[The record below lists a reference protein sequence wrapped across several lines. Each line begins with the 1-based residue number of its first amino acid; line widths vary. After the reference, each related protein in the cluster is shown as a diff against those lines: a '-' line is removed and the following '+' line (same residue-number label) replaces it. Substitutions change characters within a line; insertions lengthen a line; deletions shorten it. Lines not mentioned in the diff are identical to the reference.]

1 MPSVRKSVWF
11 PNSVTVNP
19 FIPTVSAWPTA
30 VAITYGQTLASSTLS
45 GGTASVGGSFV
56 WTVPGTSP
64 AAGTPSESV
73 TFTPSST
80 NYAPVTGSITLTVN
94 QAAPSIAV
102 ATSGTPS
109 VSGTPVT
116 FTASVPGGDTNTV
129 TFYNG
134 GVSLGTRTPSGG
146 MATLTTSSLPQGNDS
161 ITAQIAAGGNF
172 SSATSPAIIQA
183 VNAASP
189 GIAVATSGTPSNH
202 GQTVTFTATVSGGCT
217 GTVTFYDGGSAIG
230 TGAVN
235 GTTATLATGSLAV
248 GAHSITASL
257 PAAGQC
263 SAMTSNPIN
272 QAVNTLYDS
281 GTVTLTVSNSGGAV
295 FTSSTSYGQASTPE
309 SVAEALAGSDSSV
322 NVTAVNDALY
332 IEATGTGTGSDYS
345 YAVSSSWN
353 SIFTNPSFQG
363 SPPSGALT
371 GGAGSGGG
379 QTPVYI
385 YTVGYDLAGN
395 VTSASD
401 INLNGG
407 SVMGAWTY
415 AYDTLNRLVSG
426 HNTATTPASI
436 QYANM
441 YGCWAYDSFGNRTA
455 NDPLWATACPAQ
467 ESSLTPTDIQPNS

>member
-1 MPSVRKSVWF
+1 
-11 PNSVTVNP
+11 
-19 FIPTVSAWPTA
+19 
-30 VAITYGQTLASSTLS
+30 LS

-56 WTVPGTSP
+56 WTVPGASP

-134 GVSLGTRTPSGG
+134 GASLGTRTPSGG
-146 MATLTTSSLPQGNDS
+146 MATLTTSALPQGNDS

-172 SSATSPAIIQA
+172 SSATSSAIIQA

-202 GQTVTFTATVSGGCT
+202 GQAVTFTATVSGGCT
-217 GTVTFYDGGSAIG
+217 GTATFYDGGTGIG
-230 TGAVN
+230 TGTVN
-235 GTTATLATGSLAV
+235 GSTATFATSSLAA
-248 GAHSITASL
+248 GTHSITASL
-257 PAAGQC
+257 PANGQC
-263 SAMTSNPIN
+263 SLMTSNPIN

-295 FTSSTSYGQASTPE
+295 FTSSAGYGQASTPE

-332 IEATGTGTGSDYS
+332 IEAAGTGWGSDYS

-353 SIFTNPSFQG
+353 SIFANPSFQG
-363 SPPSGALT
+363 SPPSGSLT

-379 QTPVYI
+379 QTAVYS
-385 YTVGYDLAGN
+385 YTIGYDAAGN

-401 INLNGG
+401 INTSGG
-407 SVMGAWTY
+407 SVMGTWTY
-415 AYDTLNRLVSG
+415 AYDTLNRLTAG
-426 HNTATTPASI
+426 HNTATTAASI

-455 NDPLWATACPAQ
+455 NDPLWTTACPAQ
-467 ESSLTPTDIQPNS
+467 ESSLTPCDSHTATGLQGVPVAI